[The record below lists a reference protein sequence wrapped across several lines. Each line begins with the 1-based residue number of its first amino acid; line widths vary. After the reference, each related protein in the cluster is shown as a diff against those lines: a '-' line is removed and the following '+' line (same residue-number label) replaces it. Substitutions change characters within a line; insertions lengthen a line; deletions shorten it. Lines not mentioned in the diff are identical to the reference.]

1 MAIMVLLHN
10 LIVEQFLFFG
20 FPMTKSYFIIQ
31 LNHLVTISKG
41 FLTVTLTNKAYAN
54 DIDRQVSLSLTTNQI
69 TTSQLSD
76 TISRFL
82 VWEIP
87 TQAHFI

>member
-1 MAIMVLLHN
+1 
-10 LIVEQFLFFG
+10 
-20 FPMTKSYFIIQ
+20 MTKSYFIIQ

-41 FLTVTLTNKAYAN
+41 FLTVTLTNKAYAK

-69 TTSQLSD
+69 SRKTTSQLSD